1 MAPSLA
7 SLHRGG
13 CVISR
18 LLATAAVAIV
28 GAVAIPAPVTWPG
41 GAAMHAADAGGALG
55 PNLSGL
61 AVDGSAGL
69 WAVRDS
75 GSLLHFERSGNG
87 WKPSAGDSGERTLR
101 YPGGSGS
108 PDSEA
113 VTTVAGDDVAVY
125 VAAERDNDSSN
136 TSRNSILRF
145 ETSGTSLTATREWRL
160 DGVFGKTPANTG
172 VESLTWIPDSVFVA
186 MGFRT
191 TDGKPYAPA
200 DYTDHGTG
208 LFASAIESRG
218 EIVFLALH
226 SDGKVTQVGTA
237 ASGLASIMDLSWS
250 SARQELWATCDSHCN
265 GNAAVLHPADGAFQ
279 IGAVVQP
286 PAGMDA
292 LNDEGF
298 AIGPS
303 CTNGSMLAVWSDDS
317 ATGGTSLREA
327 ALPCDPLGVAV
338 KNPTATST
346 TATSTTAT
354 STTATSTTATS
365 TTATS
370 TTGPAAPTTVA
381 GTPSTTASG
390 RSVAYIGVG
399 AVAAVGAAAVL
410 AFRRRRRGPQ

>member
-1 MAPSLA
+1 M
-7 SLHRGG
+7 
-13 CVISR
+13 SR
-18 LLATAAVAIV
+18 LFATAAVAIV

-41 GAAMHAADAGGALG
+41 GAAMHPADAGGALG

-75 GSLLHFERSGNG
+75 GSLLHLERSGNG
-87 WKPSAGDSGERTLR
+87 WKRSAGDAGERTLR

-113 VTTVAGDDVAVY
+113 VTTAAVDDAAVY
-125 VAAERDNDSSN
+125 VAAERDNDASN
-136 TSRNSILRF
+136 ISRNSILRF
-145 ETSGTSLTATREWRL
+145 ETSGKSLTATREWRL

-208 LFASAIESRG
+208 LFASAVESRG

-237 ASGLASIMDLSWS
+237 ASGLESIMDLSWS

-279 IGAVVQP
+279 IGALVQP

-298 AIGPS
+298 GIVPT

-327 ALPCDPLGVAV
+327 ALPCEPIGATL
-338 KNPTATST
+338 TATST
-346 TATSTTAT
+346 TPAAAASSVATTA
-354 STTATSTTATS
+354 AA
-365 TTATS
+365 S

-381 GTPSTTASG
+381 GTPSTSASG

-399 AVAAVGAAAVL
+399 AVAAVGAAAAL

>member
-1 MAPSLA
+1 M
-7 SLHRGG
+7 
-13 CVISR
+13 IR
-18 LLATAAVAIV
+18 LIATATAIV
-28 GAVAIPAPVTWPG
+28 GAAAIPAPVTWPG
-41 GAAMHAADAGGALG
+41 GGAMRAADTAAALG
-55 PNLSGL
+55 ANLSGL
-61 AVDGSAGL
+61 AFDGSAGL

-75 GSLLHFERSGNG
+75 GALLHLERSGSG
-87 WKPSAGDSGERTLR
+87 WKRSAGEAGERSLR
-101 YPGGSGS
+101 YPGGTGS
-108 PDSEA
+108 PDAEA
-113 VTTVAGDDVAVY
+113 ITTVNGDDAAVY
-125 VAAERDNDSSN
+125 VAAERDNGASN

-160 DGVFGKTPANTG
+160 DAVFGATPANTG
-172 VESLTWIPDSVFVA
+172 VESLTWIPDSVLVA

-200 DYTDHGTG
+200 DYADHGTG
-208 LFASAIESRG
+208 LFASAVESRG
-218 EIVFLALH
+218 EIAFLALH

-237 ASGLASIMDLSWS
+237 ASGLAAIMDLSWS

-279 IGAVVQP
+279 VVAVVHP

-298 AIGPS
+298 AIVPT

-317 ATGGTSLREA
+317 ATGGTSLHEA

-354 STTATSTTATS
+354 STTA
-365 TTATS
+365 
-370 TTGPAAPTTVA
+370 PAAPTAVA
-381 GTPSTTASG
+381 GTTSSSD
-390 RSVAYIGVG
+390 RSVAYVGVG

-410 AFRRRRRGPQ
+410 AFRRRRRVPQ